1 VPLGVALGVGVWA
14 RWRDLVPV
22 RVSIARRR
30 WEGVAVTEWVK
41 GLMVGVS
48 WTLPVALCWQCVHGK
63 FQAFIESGMCI

>member
-1 VPLGVALGVGVWA
+1 M
-14 RWRDLVPV
+14 PV